1 MPRRLSPF
9 CHDLAGHHALLIF
22 CTNALLFF
30 KMLTNKCAHC
40 QWSPF
45 PNGGS
50 ELDMLHRHIELLNDR
65 IATEQKQTF
74 FHLWCWLDADAL
86 DSGDAHLWAH
96 LCKGCKH
103 RFRLLCSN
111 TKRWCW
117 NMEMAFRQLFLRS
130 FNFKGKQTKDFVDS
144 APQIDRL

>member
-1 MPRRLSPF
+1 MYKLPTFPIKRAIIFRTNFMLPRDKPPPPIVKFYVSPIVPPF
-9 CHDLAGHHALLIF
+9 CHDLAWHHALLIF

-111 TKRWCW
+111 TKRWC
-117 NMEMAFRQLFLRS
+117 
-130 FNFKGKQTKDFVDS
+130 
-144 APQIDRL
+144 